1 MNYQLLKLLTK
12 NNYDYNLKKELPQKN
27 IFKRFKDSIYT
38 RSINPINDHDRIQV
52 VFQSLVLHLH
62 PTMIPERALKF
73 SVTWGLGGMAALLIL
88 LQALTGI
95 LLRFVYQPFPGKA
108 YDSIIYLKSEIFF
121 GDLVRNIHHWSGT
134 FLVLIVFLHL
144 LRVYFTGAYHDKRQ
158 FNWVLGIFL
167 LLFVVFLNFTGYL
180 LPWDQLAFWAI
191 TVSTSMLSYV
201 PLIGDNLVN
210 MVRGGSEI
218 GESTLLI
225 FYNFHTSI
233 LPLLLLSVMGFHFWR
248 VRKADGVAISKN
260 RSENKLVT
268 TLPHLIFREFVVAL
282 ILVAVVLLF
291 AIFFDAPLL
300 DKANPAFSPNPA
312 KAPWYF
318 EGFQE
323 LMLHFHP
330 LFAAIIIPALI
341 ILLLVSLPYLEYDSK
356 VSGIWFLS
364 DKGKQTSKISAFVGL
379 IITPTL
385 IFIDEY
391 FMDFST
397 KFESVPPV
405 ISNGL
410 IPFALVLLL
419 LTGYYKFI
427 KIKYVTNRAE
437 TIQALFVLNLVIFLV
452 LTLTSILF
460 RGKGME
466 LTLPWN

>member
-1 MNYQLLKLLTK
+1 M
-12 NNYDYNLKKELPQKN
+12 KKELKKNN

-38 RSINPINDHDRIQV
+38 RSINPKKERDRIQV
-52 VFQSLVLHLH
+52 VFQSLALHLH
-62 PTMIPERALKF
+62 PTMIPEKALKF

-108 YDSIIYLKSEIFF
+108 YDSIIYLKNNILF
-121 GDLVRNIHHWSGT
+121 GDLIRNFHHWSGT

-158 FNWVLGIFL
+158 FNWVLGVFL
-167 LLFVVFLNFTGYL
+167 LLFVIFSNFTGYL

-191 TVSTSMLSYV
+191 TVSTSMLFYV
-201 PLIGDNLVN
+201 PLIGDTLVE

-218 GESTLLI
+218 GEATLLI

-233 LPLLLLSVMGFHFWR
+233 LPLLLLAVMGFHFWR
-248 VRKADGVAISKN
+248 VRKAGGVVFPKSE
-260 RSENKLVT
+260 SDTENKLVT

-282 ILVAVVLLF
+282 ILIAVILLF
-291 AIFFDAPLL
+291 SIFFDAPLL
-300 DKANPAFSPNPA
+300 EKANPAFSPNPA

-318 EGFQE
+318 EGLQE

-330 LFAAIIIPALI
+330 LFAAIIIPTFITLFLI
-341 ILLLVSLPYLEYDSK
+341 SLPYLKYDSK
-356 VSGIWFLS
+356 VTGIWFLS

-379 IITPTL
+379 IITPSL
-385 IFIDEY
+385 IIMDEY
-391 FMDFST
+391 FFDFSLIL
-397 KFESVPPV
+397 ESIPPV

-410 IPFALVLLL
+410 FPFTLLL
-419 LTGYYKFI
+419 LLQTGYYKYI
-427 KIKYVTNRAE
+427 KIKYTTNKAE
-437 TIQALFVLNLVIFLV
+437 TIQAMFVLNLIIFLV

-460 RGKGME
+460 RGEGMA